1 MLFFYFNYFFEPGGF
16 GGWLCSVSRPSSRLR
31 RPQCPPT
38 RWPRLLASCLRPAP
52 SRAGPSPVPSRIA
65 ASSPRS
71 PACPHGAPRLPAALS
86 VPQASPLPGGSPHRG
101 GPPFSHSP
109 SDSVAPCRGAA
120 ACSSPAA
127 GCPSTRCGWGP
138 PRGFSPPLGSTLPGA
153 ALGSTPGA
161 AARAPYAA
169 SSAPLA
175 PAMPRSASPRCR
187 GATDGSEVTANP
199 TAPGSWLGP
208 LTTSRSP
215 SP

>member
-16 GGWLCSVSRPSSRLR
+16 GGWLCSVFRPSSRLR

-71 PACPHGAPRLPAALS
+71 PACPPSAPRLSAALLE
-86 VPQASPLPGGSPHRG
+86 PQASLPPCGFPPRG
-101 GPPFSHSP
+101 GPTFSHSP
-109 SDSVAPCRGAA
+109 SDSVDPCRGAV
-120 ACSSPAA
+120 ACSFPAA
-127 GCPSTRCGWGP
+127 PA
-138 PRGFSPPLGSTLPGA
+138 GFDLSGA
-153 ALGSTPGA
+153 ALGSNSGA
-161 AARAPYAA
+161 AARSPCSA
-169 SSAPLA
+169 SSAPLG